1 MKTLIEFVR
10 KYWLYLIPVF
20 LLLIFVGSSWDRN
33 FYFGGD
39 LIYPINPQNSFIRS
53 LYLWEEQNGGGTFFK
68 YILFLWQGFFYVL
81 SLVQIPIDI
90 IIKILIITIYSLGFI
105 FSYLVYRTL
114 FKESNW
120 GTKKFALIFALFFL
134 FNPAAILVVVGTWEL
149 YAVPICAY
157 FLVKYLDTKNIIYII
172 PFSFFLNMS
181 FFPGFPQA
189 KPFIVFIIALL
200 FILVIYSLLRN
211 VKIKSL
217 ILPTILLAVIT
228 FLLNAFILLP
238 FINDAFG
245 DKAVYKNYTSSVIT
259 YNGDADLYSA
269 AIPFTTRFYNS
280 NLADK
285 YSALGHF
292 LVNPLFIFW
301 TFFVLFLALLSV
313 FLIKDKKEKH
323 IVYICLF
330 AFLVFIFIAKG
341 ANPPF
346 GEIYRWSLI
355 HIPIAKLFRTS
366 STSIIGAAIFYT
378 FMLTISIYF
387 VSRKWKPALPII
399 VILNVIM
406 LYGIYL
412 GFKLNNIYVDQKG
425 ISIPKEYFKMG
436 NTLDNLKKDGKVL
449 ILPFDD
455 GYVTKNWYY
464 MGQSLLPWI
473 TKKHIINNNIGIPN
487 NIEALSENT
496 ICEITSLYNISHLV
510 REKDI
515 GDKIIKKNITFP
527 GRKILGNQYF
537 ELYET
542 NNSCFLPHFYIP
554 QNKIFFKGNPGDI
567 MYLSYLPI
575 YKNKNSLI
583 FTNPNLNTKN
593 QQETEEKLINIA
605 DHVVVANSS
614 RSVDA
619 SKLTGGIIQKT
630 LGEGGLID
638 DIIYPFVRVSPDSMF
653 YPLILWKENNSLKN
667 KKLLKRQLLDLQL
680 LYASKRIKEIGIW
693 GVKNNSWQISQ
704 RHFKE
709 AMENAIE
716 IAAASD
722 DSTNNLELV
731 YEYILGFNKKITEL
745 SKTRPF
751 WEKNRIDSWNVIFSS
766 LETDT
771 GKRYHSPDYD
781 NLSYTFHMPSYG
793 NYKGYILFDQGQS
806 LKENSVD
813 LHVSF
818 NNNQIATYSAK
829 EIADKNILELGTF
842 DIKAKENNI
851 AVRVNNKQ
859 NIIDNSGWNSVEP
872 MQSVIV
878 DSNGILFSRNLRLES
893 RVVSRNPVVYQ
904 EINKWIPGAT
914 YLLRI
919 KHKEQDGG
927 ILHLRIREKKQMYN
941 KINDSWYTKE
951 EDIINYDINPKA
963 QSSDFKLLITADKE
977 AIGSSI
983 YLSGTNESVTVES
996 VTLEKIIVPDIFF
1009 VASKDQEDSVVKQPT
1024 VSFTKENPTK
1034 YTVKVDNLK
1043 KPTFLVFS
1051 ETFNKEWK
1059 LYGKDN
1065 IYLPEAQHFLVNGY
1079 ANAWLINPQDTNNNG
1094 SGQFTIE
1101 YIPQKFF
1108 YIGIIIS
1115 IVSIFVCS
1123 AYGIYRFFRK
1133 KGIINKAY

>member
-1 MKTLIEFVR
+1 MINLLSKIV
-10 KYWLYLIPVF
+10 KNYLYILPLLALVVF
-20 LLLIFVGSSWDRN
+20 IITIWDRN
-33 FYFGGD
+33 YYFGGD
-39 LIYPINPQNSFIRS
+39 LFLPINPLDSIIKS
-53 LYLWEEQNGGGTFFK
+53 LYLWEEQNGGGSFLK
-68 YILFLWQGFFYVL
+68 YVLLLWQGFFYVF
-81 SLVQIPIDI
+81 SLINIPIDI
-90 IIKILIITIYSLGFI
+90 IIKIFIIIIYVLGFV
-105 FSYLVYRTL
+105 FSYLLYRAL
-114 FKESNW
+114 FKETMW
-120 GTKKFALIFALFFL
+120 GTKNLALVFALLFL
-134 FNPAAILVVVGTWEL
+134 FNPAAILIVVGTLEL
-149 YAVPICAY
+149 YAYPICFF
-157 FLVKYLDTKNIIYII
+157 FLVKYLDTKNILYTI
-172 PFSFFLNMS
+172 PFSFFLNIS

-189 KPFIVFIIALL
+189 KPLVVFMIATFFFLA
-200 FILVIYSLLRN
+200 IYSLLRN
-211 VKIKSL
+211 IKIKSL
-217 ILPTILLAVIT
+217 ILPSIVLAIMV
-228 FLLNAFILLP
+228 FLLNAVVLVP
-238 FINDAFG
+238 FMNDAFG
-245 DKAVYKNYTSSVIT
+245 DKAIYQYYTSSVIT

-605 DHVVVANSS
+605 DHVVVANS
-614 RSVDA
+614 
-619 SKLTGGIIQKT
+619 
-630 LGEGGLID
+630 
-638 DIIYPFVRVSPDSMF
+638 
-653 YPLILWKENNSLKN
+653 
-667 KKLLKRQLLDLQL
+667 
-680 LYASKRIKEIGIW
+680 
-693 GVKNNSWQISQ
+693 
-704 RHFKE
+704 
-709 AMENAIE
+709 
-716 IAAASD
+716 
-722 DSTNNLELV
+722 
-731 YEYILGFNKKITEL
+731 
-745 SKTRPF
+745 
-751 WEKNRIDSWNVIFSS
+751 
-766 LETDT
+766 
-771 GKRYHSPDYD
+771 
-781 NLSYTFHMPSYG
+781 
-793 NYKGYILFDQGQS
+793 
-806 LKENSVD
+806 
-813 LHVSF
+813 
-818 NNNQIATYSAK
+818 
-829 EIADKNILELGTF
+829 
-842 DIKAKENNI
+842 
-851 AVRVNNKQ
+851 
-859 NIIDNSGWNSVEP
+859 
-872 MQSVIV
+872 
-878 DSNGILFSRNLRLES
+878 
-893 RVVSRNPVVYQ
+893 
-904 EINKWIPGAT
+904 
-914 YLLRI
+914 
-919 KHKEQDGG
+919 
-927 ILHLRIREKKQMYN
+927 
-941 KINDSWYTKE
+941 
-951 EDIINYDINPKA
+951 
-963 QSSDFKLLITADKE
+963 
-977 AIGSSI
+977 
-983 YLSGTNESVTVES
+983 
-996 VTLEKIIVPDIFF
+996 
-1009 VASKDQEDSVVKQPT
+1009 
-1024 VSFTKENPTK
+1024 
-1034 YTVKVDNLK
+1034 
-1043 KPTFLVFS
+1043 
-1051 ETFNKEWK
+1051 
-1059 LYGKDN
+1059 
-1065 IYLPEAQHFLVNGY
+1065 
-1079 ANAWLINPQDTNNNG
+1079 
-1094 SGQFTIE
+1094 
-1101 YIPQKFF
+1101 
-1108 YIGIIIS
+1108 
-1115 IVSIFVCS
+1115 
-1123 AYGIYRFFRK
+1123 
-1133 KGIINKAY
+1133 